1 MILWAQLGK
10 LRYYLVK
17 YSPKREKSLGV
28 LSENVEGEFD
38 EDIENKS
45 TSLDKLCL
53 TRWTVR
59 AKCFQKIIDY
69 YQYKIEDEF
78 HLIFECPKYSEL
90 RINAFSTI
98 EKNEDINLAHDSN
111 VEKLQYFFS
120 QASLY
125 SINIFAAFIKLAFE
139 SRQNNNS
146 DFSFIIII

>member
-1 MILWAQLGK
+1 MLFLSGSQLQSRPALLFNMHSK
-10 LRYYLVK
+10 ND
-17 YSPKREKSLGV
+17 
-28 LSENVEGEFD
+28 SENVKRLHSSFAYNLLVETGKWYN
-38 EDIENKS
+38 IEINQRICKQC
-45 TSLDKLCL
+45 D
-53 TRWTVR
+53 
-59 AKCFQKIIDY
+59 
-69 YQYKIEDEF
+69 QYKIEDEF

-111 VEKLQYFFS
+111 VEDLQYFFS